1 MQLAYAIIIII
12 SFSLV
17 KSEYTYLDDL
27 IGKNCTD
34 TQTNDLLVN
43 MRDDLSNEIYVN
55 NIILLVLFIFS
66 LFVDFGAVYF
76 AHKNKKFT
84 ICGAGRKAEV

>member
-1 MQLAYAIIIII
+1 
-12 SFSLV
+12 
-17 KSEYTYLDDL
+17 
-27 IGKNCTD
+27 
-34 TQTNDLLVN
+34 

-76 AHKNKKFT
+76 AYKNKKFT
-84 ICGAGRKAEV
+84 ICGAGRKADV